1 MQSFQFVSAQ
11 SFSEVADL
19 LGSDS
24 MVLAGGTDLIPLMR
38 DRIVLPRLI
47 VDVNRVQGAGE
58 VVVHQDGAAELGAV
72 VRLTD
77 VSNHPGVR
85 RHYPALAQ
93 ACAEVGTHQ
102 IRNVATLGGNLCQR
116 PRCWYYRSGVS
127 CLKSGGE
134 SCPAR
139 EGLNEYLAI
148 LGGGPCWAPHP
159 SDPAVALVALGAEV
173 TVRGRNGDTR
183 IIPVGDLFVLPAS
196 RVDRE
201 TCLEPYEVIEQIKL
215 RSELAGTGQAFYKV
229 MQRQAWDFALV
240 SIAVVWPKRG
250 RQPRVVLGGVAPTP
264 WAINPAAIPTA
275 PRRNARAHT
284 IDGWARQV
292 AEQALKD
299 ARPLSQNGYKVD
311 LAKNVMRKV
320 LVETFRLA

>member
-1 MQSFQFVSAQ
+1 MQSFQLVSAH
-11 SFSEVADL
+11 SFTEVVDL

-24 MVLAGGTDLIPLMR
+24 VVLAGGTDLIPLMR
-38 DRIVLPRLI
+38 ERIVLPRLI
-47 VDVNRVQGAGE
+47 VDVNKVSGAGE

-72 VRLTD
+72 VRLSD
-77 VSNHPGVR
+77 VTNHPGVR

-93 ACAEVGTHQ
+93 ACAQVGTHQ

-116 PRCWYYRSGVS
+116 PRCWYYRSGVP
-127 CLKSGGE
+127 CWKSGGE

-148 LGGGPCWAPHP
+148 LAGGPCWAPHP

-173 TVRGRNGDTR
+173 AVRGRNGNTR
-183 IIPVGDLFVLPAS
+183 IVPVNDLFVLPS
-196 RVDRE
+196 DRMDRE
-201 TCLEPYEVIEQIKL
+201 TCLEPHEVIEQIRL
-215 RSELAGTGQAFYKV
+215 PSQLAGTRQAFHKV

-264 WAINPAAIPTA
+264 WAVDPGAIPAA
-275 PRRNARAHT
+275 PRRNARART
-284 IDGWARQV
+284 IDQWARHV
-292 AEQALKD
+292 AEQALQG

-311 LAKNVMRKV
+311 LAKNVIRKV
-320 LVETFRLA
+320 LLETFRPS